1 MESFEGKKSREKQKG
16 TALYWEQAATNQVR
30 DGQDKNITSIL
41 ENKAKSYNV
50 EEDRDEKTRGIT
62 TK

>member
-1 MESFEGKKSREKQKG
+1 MSIILNRICGEFWRKKSREKQKG

-41 ENKAKSYNV
+41 ENKAKKSL
-50 EEDRDEKTRGIT
+50 TM
-62 TK
+62 